1 MPFGQEILLIFD
13 PPDLPS
19 REEFVVLRNQL
30 PTANF
35 RFAQPLNLNSRNLD
49 SATNGSGGNIFRRTV
64 CELCELIGFYKISRA
79 SARRSLI
86 YPFAQLF
93 ISSATFAQTNL
104 RKVLCSLWFLK
115 SSWSCACLV
124 GSFRRAATAEAN
136 CPQ

>member
-35 RFAQPLNLNSRNLD
+35 RFAQPLNLNFRNLD

-64 CELCELIGFYKISRA
+64 CELCELIGFNKISYLPLVERFFL
-79 SARRSLI
+79 ARQR
-86 YPFAQLF
+86 
-93 ISSATFAQTNL
+93 
-104 RKVLCSLWFLK
+104 
-115 SSWSCACLV
+115 V
-124 GSFRRAATAEAN
+124 GA
-136 CPQ
+136 